1 MKKHVVPIQ
10 LLARISDLTDKRFH
24 RHAIFTVSADNTS
37 PKRLFSTF
45 RADLKKLG
53 ISAEHKIVWFR
64 CGAFITVLVSGTP
77 AITNYVFAF
86 IAKGKQRK
94 LFQCGEV
101 VFEGVSALKFKTEV
115 DELLQEYAA
124 PSVKHSF
131 GGSC

>member
-1 MKKHVVPIQ
+1 MKEHVVPIQ
-10 LLARISDLTDKRFH
+10 LLARISDVTSKEFQ
-24 RHAIFTVSADNTS
+24 RHAIFTVSTDNTS
-37 PKRLFSTF
+37 PKRIFSAF

-53 ISAEHKIVWFR
+53 ISAQHKVVWFR
-64 CGAFITVLVSGTP
+64 CGAFITILVSGTS

-101 VFEGVSALKFKTEV
+101 VFEGVSTLKFKTEV

-131 GGSC
+131 GGTN